1 MIKKIHKGTA
11 VMMLLLGMLFVTAA
25 PGAMAQ
31 GRDRRNW
38 DHGSRFDRRYDGD
51 RDFNRD
57 RFRRRFDREDTT
69 GNAVKRTAIGG
80 GVGAV
85 AGALIGGGKG
95 ALIGGGAGAAVGY
108 IIHRKKVDDQRDRIR
123 DRFRRRF

>member
-1 MIKKIHKGTA
+1 MIKKIHKGT
-11 VMMLLLGMLFVTAA
+11 VVMMMLLGLVFVTAA

-31 GRDRRNW
+31 GRDRRYR
-38 DHGSRFDRRYDGD
+38 DQGRGFYDRGRNNDDYY
-51 RDFNRD
+51 
-57 RFRRRFDREDTT
+57 RRRFDREDTT

-80 GVGAV
+80 GIGAV

-108 IIHRKKVDDQRDRIR
+108 IVHRKKVDDQRDRIR
-123 DRFRRRF
+123 ERFYRRRY